1 MKQNMLK
8 ISVIIPAYNE
18 EKTIISL
25 LESVNAQNSDDVKL
39 EVVVI
44 DDGSIDRTADLL
56 NERPDLYATLI
67 RLPQNRGKGGAVK
80 AGLKKAT
87 GDYILFQDADL
98 EYSPTDYANLFL
110 PIVEFDADIVMGS
123 RLTAPPYTRVHY
135 YWHRVGNRFITFF
148 FNILNNTTFTD
159 VYSCYLV
166 YRRSLVDRDKLRSEG
181 WEQQA
186 EILSKAVRS
195 GGAIYEVPIRYRG
208 RTYGEGKKIRAYH
221 VPRILY
227 MMLRERFFPSA

>member
-1 MKQNMLK
+1 MLK

-18 EKTIISL
+18 EKTIIPL
-25 LESVNAQNSDDVKL
+25 LESVNAQNNDSVKL

-44 DDGSIDRTADLL
+44 DDGSKDRTADLL
-56 NERPDLYATLI
+56 DERPDLYATLI

-80 AGLKKAT
+80 AGLKEAT

-98 EYSPTDYANLFL
+98 EYSPADYASLFL
-110 PIVEFDADIVMGS
+110 PITEFDADIVMGS

-135 YWHRVGNRFITFF
+135 YWHKVGNRFITFF
-148 FNILNNTTFTD
+148 FNILNNMTFTD
-159 VYSCYLV
+159 VYSGYLV
-166 YRRSLVDRDKLRSEG
+166 YRRSLVDANKLRTEG

-195 GGAIYEVPIRYRG
+195 ARAIYEVPISYRG
-208 RTYGEGKKIRAYH
+208 RTYGEGKKIKAYH
-221 VPRILY
+221 TFRILY
-227 MMLRERFFPSA
+227 NMLRERIFPSA

>member
-18 EKTIISL
+18 EKTIIPL
-25 LESVNAQNSDDVKL
+25 IESVNAQNNDDVKL
-39 EVVVI
+39 EVIVI
-44 DDGSIDRTADLL
+44 DDGSKDRTTDLL

-80 AGLKKAT
+80 AGLKEAT

-98 EYSPTDYANLFL
+98 EYSPADYASLFL
-110 PIVEFDADIVMGS
+110 PIAEFDADIVMGS

-135 YWHRVGNRFITFF
+135 YWHKVGNRFITFF

-166 YRRSLVDRDKLRSEG
+166 NDFK
-181 WEQQA
+181 
-186 EILSKAVRS
+186 
-195 GGAIYEVPIRYRG
+195 
-208 RTYGEGKKIRAYH
+208 T
-221 VPRILY
+221 
-227 MMLRERFFPSA
+227 

>member
-1 MKQNMLK
+1 MLK

-18 EKTIISL
+18 EKTIIPL
-25 LESVNAQNSDDVKL
+25 LESVNAQNNDDVEL

-44 DDGSIDRTADLL
+44 DDGSKDRTVGLL
-56 NERPDLYATLI
+56 NERPDLYATLV
-67 RLPQNRGKGGAVK
+67 RLAQNRGKGGAVK
-80 AGLKKAT
+80 AGLEKAT

-98 EYSPTDYANLFL
+98 EYSPADYASLFL
-110 PIVEFDADIVMGS
+110 PIAKFDADIVMGS

-135 YWHRVGNRFITFF
+135 FWHKVGNRFITFF

-159 VYSCYLV
+159 VYSGYLV
-166 YRRSLVDRDKLRSEG
+166 YRRSLIDSERLRSEG

-195 GGAIYEVPIRYRG
+195 ARAIYEVPISYRG
-208 RTYGEGKKIRAYH
+208 RTYSEGKKIKGYH
-221 VPRILY
+221 VFRILY
-227 MMLRERFFPSA
+227 KMLSERIFPSA